1 MARDLFH
8 SPVRRALEKDGW
20 LITHDPFPFRI
31 LGVEGEIDLGAEITV
46 AAERQ
51 EQGQI
56 VQIVVEIKS
65 FIGPSFMRDFHVAV
79 GQYTNYR
86 IFMGVSEP
94 QRQLYLAVTKTVF
107 DKKFKTPGVQLVL
120 KTTGI
125 KVITFDEIKE
135 TIESW
140 EK

>member
-1 MARDLFH
+1 MARDIFH
-8 SPVRRALEKDGW
+8 DPFRRALEKDGW
-20 LITHDPFPFRI
+20 LITHDPFSFRV
-31 LGVEGEIDLGAEITV
+31 LGVEGEIDLAAEMVV

-51 EQGQI
+51 EDGQT
-56 VQIVVEIKS
+56 VQIVVELKS
-65 FIGPSFMRDFHVAV
+65 FIGPSFMREFHIAV

-107 DKKFKTPGVQLVL
+107 DKKFKIPGVQLVL
-120 KTTGI
+120 KIAGI